1 MHKVVIGAHDI
12 VNGDDSGDDYSGSEE
27 ILVSEVYYHSGY
39 DDDTFVNDI
48 AILKLASASTH
59 QTVNYY
65 SDDAQFGTQLD
76 AELTTL
82 TVSGWGALASGG
94 SSPDLLQKVDV
105 LAWSNE
111 DCLQDYPDGITDDML
126 CAGNHPCNTECG
138 IGYHTT
144 SGCDSWVPI
153 SDVCVDSCQ
162 GDSGG
167 PLFATTVTGYV
178 VVGVVSWGSG
188 CATSYPGVY
197 SRVSANRDFIENYE
211 TVGTKLCTVG
221 TNDCSMGYVH
231 AIDSCKFTRKSHG
244 HLFDHV

>member
-12 VNGDDSGDDYSGSEE
+12 VNGDDSGDDSSGSEE

-39 DDDTFVNDI
+39 DDDTMVNDI

-94 SSPDLLQKVDV
+94 GSPDLLQKVDV

-111 DCLQDYPDGITDDML
+111 DCLQDYDEITDDML
-126 CAGNHPCNTECG
+126 CAGNHPCNAECG
-138 IGYHTT
+138 IGAHTT

-178 VVGVVSWGSG
+178 VVGVVSWGYG

-231 AIDSCKFTRKSHG
+231 AIDQCKFTRNSHG